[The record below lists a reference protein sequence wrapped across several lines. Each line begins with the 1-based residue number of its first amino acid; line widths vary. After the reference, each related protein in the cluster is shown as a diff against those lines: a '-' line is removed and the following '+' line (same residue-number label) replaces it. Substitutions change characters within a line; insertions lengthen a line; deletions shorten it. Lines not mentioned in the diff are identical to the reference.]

1 MRFKGASGSP
11 LLGPL
16 GILKEE
22 KGGKNFRK
30 IGFVD
35 VDLAEYA
42 GAGPS
47 TQRYILQAYDL
58 NHRLDNSLLQ
68 ITLNITLREGDLVFQ
83 RWGERKFFNLNKTF
97 ASTHLDL

>member
-1 MRFKGASGSP
+1 MSNHAVRYHTRFSFPCKMAAAYNTGVLDSCRCRVS
-11 LLGPL
+11 
-16 GILKEE
+16 IRKEE

-35 VDLAEYA
+35 IDLAEYA
-42 GAGPS
+42 GAGPT

-68 ITLNITLREGDLVFQ
+68 VTLNITLKEGDTIFQ
-83 RWGERKFFNLNKTF
+83 R
-97 ASTHLDL
+97 